1 MKMPGGEG
9 GGAGG
14 GRGLGRLGGRGEGE
28 GAAGGSGL
36 EHVTLQ
42 AVRSVGQST
51 PDAVY

>member
-1 MKMPGGEG
+1 MKGGGEG
-9 GGAGG
+9 GEIG
-14 GRGLGRLGGRGEGE
+14 GLGSWGGKGEGE

-51 PDAVY
+51 PDAVS